1 MGKKFNFFLSSGL
14 ALGAAGT
21 AFSELVLYKL
31 CNRNANMDQLNGEL
45 SGQREL
51 DREIDRIR
59 KEDHEWLLSQEL
71 KDYYITSED
80 GLRLHAS
87 FLPSEKPSDR
97 YVFCIHGYR
106 CYGTREF
113 DSISR
118 FYHSQGF
125 NCFMIDHRA
134 HGASEGKYITFGVK
148 ESEDCMSWLK
158 FMRREFGEEIQI
170 ILHGV
175 SMGAATVM
183 LMSGK
188 LLPNNVVFA
197 VADCGYSTLK
207 GELLHSL
214 ENNHY
219 PASVS
224 YKLFR
229 TAAKL
234 QAGFDPDECNPI
246 EGVEQSNI
254 PVLFAHGEADDFVP
268 FDMVYANYEACPS
281 PVKKLIT
288 VPNAVHAQAF
298 HADDQLK
305 NAILDMV
312 DRLM

>member
-1 MGKKFNFFLSSGL
+1 
-14 ALGAAGT
+14 
-21 AFSELVLYKL
+21 
-31 CNRNANMDQLNGEL
+31 
-45 SGQREL
+45 
-51 DREIDRIR
+51 
-59 KEDHEWLLSQEL
+59 
-71 KDYYITSED
+71 
-80 GLRLHAS
+80 
-87 FLPSEKPSDR
+87 
-97 YVFCIHGYR
+97 
-106 CYGTREF
+106 
-113 DSISR
+113 
-118 FYHSQGF
+118 
-125 NCFMIDHRA
+125 
-134 HGASEGKYITFGVK
+134 
-148 ESEDCMSWLK
+148 MSWLK